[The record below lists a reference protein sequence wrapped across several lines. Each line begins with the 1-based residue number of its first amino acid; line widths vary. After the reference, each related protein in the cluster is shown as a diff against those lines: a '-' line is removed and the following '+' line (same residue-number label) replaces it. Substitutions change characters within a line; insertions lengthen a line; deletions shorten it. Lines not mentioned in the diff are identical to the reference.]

1 MQSLMKVFKTNDL
14 MQSLTKVFKTNGTS
28 QPSDNGSSSVLFRRG
43 WSVRKLWILSII
55 GVAGI
60 GLDAIFHTLDSG
72 TPLTIIFDGVD
83 FSTGQ
88 WVLTTSQEI
97 AWISWVGHITFLTAF
112 AMLVVLPK
120 LFFAN
125 SQTSQAP
132 DRRNWAILKE
142 GRSIKQ
148 LWMIGMIGVAGM
160 ALDVAFHTLQDGSV
174 VQVVLNGADNPD
186 LRIAALALSAHI
198 LFLGA
203 FSLLI
208 FLPKILFATNLA
220 KAEQITR

>member
-1 MQSLMKVFKTNDL
+1 MQSLMKLFKT
-14 MQSLTKVFKTNGTS
+14 KGTS
-28 QPSDNGSSSVLFRRG
+28 QSSDDNRGSLVLFRRG

-60 GLDAIFHTLDSG
+60 GLDAVFHTLDSG

-112 AMLVVLPK
+112 ALLVVLPK

-125 SQTSQAP
+125 SQTSQAL
-132 DRRNWAILKE
+132 DGRNWAILKE

-160 ALDVAFHTLQDGSV
+160 ALDVAFHTLQDGSI

-186 LRIAALALSAHI
+186 LRIAALALAAHI

-208 FLPKILFATNLA
+208 FLPKILFATNQA
-220 KAEQITR
+220 KAQPITR

>member
-1 MQSLMKVFKTNDL
+1 MQSLMKNFKI
-14 MQSLTKVFKTNGTS
+14 KGTS
-28 QPSDNGSSSVLFRRG
+28 QASNNRESMVLFRRG
-43 WSVRKLWILSII
+43 WSVRKLWILSIV

-88 WVLTTSQEI
+88 WVLTSSPEI
-97 AWISWVGHITFLTAF
+97 ATLSWVGHITFLTAF
-112 AMLVVLPK
+112 ALLVVLPK

-125 SQTSQAP
+125 SQALQSP
-132 DRRNWAILKE
+132 DHRNWAVLKE

-148 LWMIGMIGVAGM
+148 LWIIAMVGVAGM

-174 VQVVLNGADNPD
+174 DQVLLNGSDNPD
-186 LRIAALALSAHI
+186 PFVAALALTAHS
-198 LFLGA
+198 LFLTA
-203 FSLLI
+203 FALLI
-208 FLPKILFATNLA
+208 FLTKILFDTNHE
-220 KAEQITR
+220 KVPPITR

>member
-1 MQSLMKVFKTNDL
+1 MQSLMKVFKT
-14 MQSLTKVFKTNGTS
+14 KRTS
-28 QPSDNGSSSVLFRRG
+28 QSSDNRGSLVLLRRG

-97 AWISWVGHITFLTAF
+97 AWLSWAGHITFLTAF
-112 AMLVVLPK
+112 ALLVVLPK

-132 DRRNWAILKE
+132 NGRNWATLKE

-160 ALDVAFHTLQDGSV
+160 ALDVAFHTLQDGSI

-186 LRIAALALSAHI
+186 LRIAALALAAHI

-208 FLPKILFATNLA
+208 FLPKILFATNHA
-220 KAEQITR
+220 KAEQQITR

>member
-1 MQSLMKVFKTNDL
+1 MQSLMTTNKTETTSARSSN
-14 MQSLTKVFKTNGTS
+14 TNS
-28 QPSDNGSSSVLFRRG
+28 MVLLRGGWTVRR
-43 WSVRKLWILSII
+43 LWILSIV
-55 GVAGI
+55 GVAGL
-60 GLDAIFHTLDSG
+60 GLDAVFHTLDSG
-72 TPLTIIFDGVD
+72 TPLTIIFDGAD

-88 WVLTTSQEI
+88 MVLTTSPEI
-97 AWISWVGHITFLTAF
+97 ATLSWVGHITFLTAF
-112 AMLVVLPK
+112 ALLIVLPK

-125 SQTSQAP
+125 SQSLQAP
-132 DRRNWAILKE
+132 DHRKWAVLKE

-174 VQVVLNGADNPD
+174 DQVLLNGADNPD
-186 LRIAALALSAHI
+186 LRIAALALTAHI

-208 FLPKILFATNLA
+208 FLPKILFATNHA
-220 KAEQITR
+220 KAQQPITR